1 MKNNVIILAG
11 FIAFFCFTVV
21 SCGPSYNSIKRM
33 QKLEEGVSN
42 PTTKEELKEALK
54 KYDARAMNLVTTQAQ
69 EGMWYKILGTRYLD
83 EAMYKEAYE
92 AFKQAVLFFPNNQNL
107 YYYIGICAGYL
118 ANTELDYNATG
129 GLDSAT
135 KKMNYLR
142 LSESAYLTSLEIDS
156 RYFRSMYALGVL
168 YVFELKEPDK
178 AIPYLERFLEV
189 QKRDTDGMFVLANA
203 YYMTSEFDKAIAL
216 YDQII
221 KINPNEQKT
230 ADAQRNKKVVLDAQ
244 HASN

>member
-1 MKNNVIILAG
+1 MKIRNFSFMA
-11 FIAFFCFTVV
+11 FIAVTCFAMV

-33 QKLEEGVSN
+33 QKMEEGVSN

-54 KYDARAMNLVTTQAQ
+54 KYDARALDLVTTQAQ

-83 EAMYKEAYE
+83 EGMYKEAYE

-118 ANTELDYNATG
+118 SNTELDYNATG

-135 KKMNYLR
+135 KKMNYLK
-142 LSESAYLTSLEIDS
+142 LAESAYLTSLEIDPK
-156 RYFRSMYALGVL
+156 YYRSMYALGVL
-168 YVFELKEPDK
+168 YVFELKEPES

-203 YYMTSEFDKAIAL
+203 YYMISEFDKAIAL

-221 KINPNEQKT
+221 KINPNAQKT
-230 ADAQRNKKVVLDAQ
+230 SDAQRNKKAVLDAQ
-244 HASN
+244 YASN

>member
-1 MKNNVIILAG
+1 MKIKCI
-11 FIAFFCFTVV
+11 FISVFVMLIGLVT
-21 SCGPSYNSIKRM
+21 SCSPSYNSIKRM
-33 QKLEEGVSN
+33 QKMEEGVSN
-42 PTTKEELKEALK
+42 PTTKEELRDAIK
-54 KYDARAMNLVTTQAQ
+54 KYDARALDLVTTQAQ

-83 EAMYKEAYE
+83 EGMYREAYD

-107 YYYIGICAGYL
+107 YYYLAICAGYL

-135 KKMNYLR
+135 KRMNYLK
-142 LSESAYLTSLEIDS
+142 LSESAYLTSLEIDPKYY
-156 RYFRSMYALGVL
+156 RAMYGIGVL
-168 YVFELKEPDK
+168 YVFDLKDPES

-203 YYMTSEFDKAIAL
+203 YYMTLQFDKAIAL

-230 ADAQRNKKVVLDAQ
+230 SDAQRNKKAVLDAQ
-244 HASN
+244 YSYN

>member
-1 MKNNVIILAG
+1 MNKSFFIVGFVILFSFA
-11 FIAFFCFTVV
+11 AV

-54 KYDARAMNLVTTQAQ
+54 KYDARAMDLVTTQAQ

-83 EAMYKEAYE
+83 EGMYFEAYE

-107 YYYIGICAGYL
+107 YYYIGICAGYI
-118 ANTELDYNATG
+118 ANKELDYNATG

-135 KKMNYLR
+135 KKMNYLK
-142 LSESAYLTSLEIDS
+142 LAESSFLTSLEIDS

-168 YVFELKEPDK
+168 YVFQLNDPNS

-230 ADAQRNKKVVLDAQ
+230 ADAQRNKKAVLDAQ
-244 HASN
+244 YAYN

>member
-1 MKNNVIILAG
+1 MA
-11 FIAFFCFTVV
+11 FIAVTCFAMV

-33 QKLEEGVSN
+33 QKMEEGVSN

-54 KYDARAMNLVTTQAQ
+54 KYDARALDLVTTQAQ

-83 EAMYKEAYE
+83 EGMYKEAYE

-118 ANTELDYNATG
+118 SNTELDYNATG

-135 KKMNYLR
+135 KKMNYLK
-142 LSESAYLTSLEIDS
+142 LAESAYLTSLEIDPK
-156 RYFRSMYALGVL
+156 YYRSMYALGVL
-168 YVFELKEPDK
+168 YVFELKEPES

-203 YYMTSEFDKAIAL
+203 YYMISEFDKAIAL

-221 KINPNEQKT
+221 KINPNAQKT
-230 ADAQRNKKVVLDAQ
+230 SDAQRNKKAVLDAQ
-244 HASN
+244 YASN